1 MVLRCSC
8 HSNMLVALGR
18 IEAAVLRAGLAML
31 LLLVAE
37 LCLGFVMYLGRRPR
51 LKAAHIA
58 IAIAVLVLL
67 FVHFMV
73 RSI

>member
-1 MVLRCSC
+1 MASPPSQVT
-8 HSNMLVALGR
+8 
-18 IEAAVLRAGLAML
+18 GLAML
-31 LLLVAE
+31 FLLVAK
-37 LCLGFVMYLGRRPR
+37 LRLGFVMYLGRRPR

-58 IAIAVLVLL
+58 IAIAILVLL